1 MNFAVD
7 TDTMS
12 SAATKIGLAAEQ
24 IDTLLSRLRTDVNE
38 MLGGWSGNGADGH
51 RELHTRYDADVVAI
65 NRNLREMQAAL
76 QQTHSLYVTQETEQ
90 NSDHTVMRN
99 QILA

>member
-1 MNFAVD
+1 MSFAVD
-7 TDTMS
+7 TDAMS
-12 SAATKIGLAAEQ
+12 NAAAEVGLAAEQ
-24 IDTLLSRLRTDVNE
+24 IDTLLSKMRTDVNE

-51 RELHTRYDADVVAI
+51 RDLHARYEADVVAI

-76 QQTHSLYVTQETEQ
+76 QQTHSLYLTQETEQ